1 MRQFLKTVTR
11 LDVTRISLNLFGIG
25 AAGFVGTLLIGF
37 VLKKSLIVAMIG
49 IPLGLGLV
57 AACLIAA
64 GHSRS
69 SPGSRCLCGERK

>member
-25 AAGFVGTLLIGF
+25 AADFVGTLLIGF

-49 IPLGLGLV
+49 IPLGASAWLLP
-57 AACLIAA
+57 A
-64 GHSRS
+64 
-69 SPGSRCLCGERK
+69 